1 MTELLLD
8 IPHLYLFSHNTM
20 SSDSQ
25 HGFTKDRSCLTNLVA
40 SYDVAMASL
49 VTGTAMHAVYLHFCE
64 TYDLVRHHILVSKL
78 KRCSFEGW
86 TGQ

>member
-8 IPHLYLFSHNTM
+8 IPHLYIFSRNTM

-49 VTGTAMHAVYLHFCE
+49 VTGTAMHAVYLNFCE